1 MYIPTEYLNP
11 DEFEKFANSIVGILF
26 DKRIIC
32 FGEGPDDG
40 IDGLDDSKN
49 PTIIVQSKRYQ
60 PSTQPSK
67 FLSIVKSEISKLV
80 KTLEKFDYN
89 VDFDYVIVT
98 SVKLNPRTRQAIRN
112 LKPEWIKSEKHI
124 IDATDLENY
133 SKDPCYIK
141 IFKEYNL
148 VNGRLID
155 AVAKIN
161 LELLELEDYN
171 ILSSFDYKYIIETT
185 EIKKAYKTLR
195 ENNLVFLVGHPGV
208 GKTVSSQYLGILATK
223 WKDRPAKVIYRSLEN
238 TEEVIQIFNS
248 TFKDTKKSLV
258 VIFDDFLG
266 RNSFNAR
273 EQDLNKIKR
282 LYSVIS
288 KYSNFF
294 IIFNSRIEIMV
305 QGMSDHIE
313 FGKFIEEQEDKKITI
328 DLSKLSD
335 EDKAKILRSNFE
347 KEYNSLVDIE
357 KNNLKKNYNLIR
369 TERFYKKIVEHKNF
383 NPRIIEYI
391 VKESR
396 NININY
402 IDKIKGM
409 LDNPQKVYDEIFRK
423 LSENEQMFLYS
434 LTSFNKYP
442 VKLEKVETLFN
453 NVVDNYGT
461 IDDVYAVIDGSWIR
475 KAYLGENLIIDFLNP
490 SLYDYLTNRLKKD
503 KKCKERIIKNT
514 PYLENIQR
522 VSFEKFNE
530 EISEN
535 WENYSDHNQYIGNK
549 ILNII
554 ELDAHEKDFK
564 SLIYRFKG
572 SFLVEKNNNFIEM
585 DWNNILQ
592 QIKKTNGK
600 IKKNFAFELVWSKH
614 NKMLIDL
621 IFKKTDVK
629 KIINSIYEILLD
641 EFSSETNSLDK
652 TFDELIDF
660 SEENSG
666 CNLFEELRNNLE
678 NQITKE
684 LNDSYDVYYLIEKYF
699 EKSNNDVYNF
709 ISMEDLEFEFDYIGI
724 VYDVIDEYL
733 ELLKIEIDENLL
745 DKLDLDFDMIAENSR
760 NFIIDMFY
768 EYIRE
773 NYMNKYEDNYSL
785 DFDKKYSND
794 IDSILNQELV

>member
-1 MYIPTEYLNP
+1 MYIPTEFLSP
-11 DEFEKFANSIVGILF
+11 DEFEKFANSIVGVLF
-26 DKRIIC
+26 NKRIIC

-67 FLSIVKSEISKLV
+67 FLGIVKSEISKLV
-80 KTLEKFDYN
+80 ETSKKFDYN
-89 VDFDYVIVT
+89 ENFDYVIVT
-98 SVKLNPRTRQAIRN
+98 SVKLNPSTRLAIRK
-112 LKPEWIKSEKHI
+112 LKPEWIKSDKNI

-133 SKDPCYIK
+133 SKDPRHMH

-155 AVAKIN
+155 EVANIN

-195 ENNLVFLVGHPGV
+195 ENNFVFLVGHPGV

-223 WKDRPAKVIYRSLEN
+223 WKDRPAKVIYRSIEN

-248 TFKDTKKSLV
+248 AFKDTKKSLV

-305 QGMSDHIE
+305 QGMSEHIE
-313 FGKFIEEQEDKKITI
+313 FGKFIEAQENKKITI

-347 KEYNSLVDIE
+347 KEYNSVVDIE
-357 KNNLKKNYNLIR
+357 KDNLKKNYNLIR
-369 TERFYKKIVEHKNF
+369 TEKFYKEIVEHKNF

-396 NININY
+396 NINFNY
-402 IDKIKGM
+402 INKIKGM
-409 LDNPQKVYDEIFRK
+409 LDNPQRVYDEIFRK

-434 LTSFNKYP
+434 LTLFNKYP

-453 NVVDNYGT
+453 KVVDNYGT
-461 IDDVYAVIDGSWIR
+461 IDDVFAVLDGSWIR

-503 KKCKERIIKNT
+503 KKCIERIIKNT
-514 PYLENIQR
+514 PYLENIQK

-530 EISEN
+530 EISKN
-535 WENYSDHNQYIGNK
+535 WENYSDHNHYIGNK
-549 ILNII
+549 LLNII
-554 ELDAHEKDFK
+554 ELDTPVKDFI
-564 SLIYRFKG
+564 SLIYSFEG
-572 SFLVEKNNNFIEM
+572 SFLVEKNNNFIVM

-592 QIKKTNGK
+592 QIEKTNGK
-600 IKKNFAFELVWSKH
+600 LKNTFAFELVWSKH
-614 NKMLIDL
+614 NKKLIDL

-641 EFSSETNSLDK
+641 EYSLETDFSDK
-652 TFDELIDF
+652 TLDELIDL
-660 SEENSG
+660 SEENTG
-666 CNLFEELRNNLE
+666 CNLFAEFRSNLE

-684 LNDSYDVYYLIEKYF
+684 LNDSYDVYFLIEKYF
-699 EKSNNDVYNF
+699 EKSKYDVFDF
-709 ISMEDLEFEFDYIGI
+709 INIEDLEFEFDYIGM
-724 VYDVIDEYL
+724 VHDVIDEYL

-760 NFIIDMFY
+760 HFIIDMFY

-773 NYMNKYEDNYSL
+773 NYSNKYEDNYNL
-785 DFDKKYSND
+785 DFDKINLND